1 MPAAVRSRLSRI
13 AVAAPA
19 AAALVLGT
27 LAFASPAIAD
37 TTAGDPSAAKEL
49 TGSHPDWAT
58 PQADA
63 GAVPAGTP
71 ATARVYLASRDPLG
85 LAAYAQAVSDQ
96 NSPDYGKFLSTA
108 EAKDRFGTSD
118 EQVKAVT
125 QWLTGAGLTISETN
139 AHYLQVTGTTDEL
152 TRALGAQFRN
162 YRTDDG
168 THKAPATDAVVP
180 AAVAADVAGVE
191 GLADTVQKASSNA
204 VSVAAADADA
214 QARAAGTNQP
224 DADPAK
230 TPKTLPTTATCTDGK
245 YGSKT
250 ATGAP
255 AGYEKN
261 EPFAPCSY
269 VPSQLRKAYG
279 VTNAKVTGKGAT
291 VAIVDAYGLG
301 TMEADAN
308 KFSAAHGDQ
317 PFAPGQY
324 KEVLTPNQWT
334 HQADCGDWSG
344 EEALDVEMVHGMAPD
359 ANVVYVGANSCED
372 PDLNAA
378 LSNIVDN
385 HLADVVS
392 NSYGE
397 IMHGKSGDLDPAV
410 IAADNQVFQ
419 LGATEGITFMAS
431 AGDCGDN
438 SPGAAATGVNCQAD
452 TNQAQTQ
459 WPSSSPWIT
468 AVGGTALELKDK
480 SGTYGH
486 EVNMGD
492 ERSVL
497 SADGKSWTPAPGQA
511 PFYFGGGGG
520 VVKGEDQPWYQKG
533 VVPDSISTVAAD
545 GTKSATP
552 QRATPDVAMSGDLVA
567 ATLVGFTPAGG
578 AYSEGGYGGTSVS
591 SPEFAGIMADAIQA
605 RGGRPIGF
613 ANPDLYDR
621 YNTRAFHDVND
632 SAVHT
637 KRGNVVDLGM
647 VGGALK
653 VRLYKIG
660 ADYGLSATKGY
671 DTATGLGSPAKG
683 FFKSFT
689 FKQNSQ
695 DDANSQGDDN
705 SQD

>member
-1 MPAAVRSRLSRI
+1 MPAAARSRLAGI

-19 AAALVLGT
+19 AAVLVLGT
-27 LAFASPAIAD
+27 LAFASPAIAS
-37 TTAGDPSAAKEL
+37 TTADQPSAAKEL
-49 TGSHPDWAT
+49 IGSHPDWAT
-58 PQADA
+58 AQADA

-71 ATARVYLASRDPLG
+71 ATARVYLAGKDPQG

-96 NSPDYGKFLSTA
+96 NSPLYGQFLSTA
-108 EAKDRFGTSD
+108 DAKARFGTSD
-118 EQVKAVT
+118 AQVKAVSK
-125 QWLTGAGLTISETN
+125 WLTGAGLTISATD
-139 AHYLQVTGTTDEL
+139 AHYLQVTGTTDQL
-152 TRALGAQFRN
+152 TKALGTQFRN

-168 THKAPATDAVVP
+168 THKAPAADAVVP
-180 AAVAADVAGVE
+180 AEVAADVAGIQ
-191 GLADTVQKASSNA
+191 GLADTVQKSSSNA
-204 VSVAAADADA
+204 VSQATAEA
-214 QARAAGTNQP
+214 QAQGTDQP
-224 DADPAK
+224 GALSAK
-230 TPKTLPTTATCTDGK
+230 TPQALPTTPTCSDGK

-250 ATGAP
+250 ASGAP
-255 AGYEKN
+255 VGYEKN

-279 VTNAKVTGKGAT
+279 VTDAKVTGKGAT

-301 TMEADAN
+301 TMQADAN
-308 KFSAAHGDQ
+308 HFATAHGDQ

-324 KEVLTPNQWT
+324 KEVLTPNQWV

-344 EEALDVEMVHGMAPD
+344 EEALDVEMVHGLAPD
-359 ANVVYVGANSCED
+359 ANVVYVGANSCYD
-372 PDLNAA
+372 QDLTAA

-385 HLADVVS
+385 HLADIVS

-431 AGDCGDN
+431 AGDCGDS
-438 SPGAAATGVNCQAD
+438 SPGAAATGANCQPD

-468 AVGGTALELKDK
+468 SVGGTTLELKNKAGD
-480 SGTYGH
+480 YGH
-486 EVNMGD
+486 ELSMGD
-492 ERSVL
+492 SRSVL
-497 SADGKSWTPAPGQA
+497 SPDQKSWTPYPGN
-511 PFYFGGGGG
+511 FYFGGGGG
-520 VVKGEDQPWYQKG
+520 VVKGEAQPWYQQG

-567 ATLVGFTPAGG
+567 ATLVGYTPAGG
-578 AYSEGGYGGTSVS
+578 SYSEGGYGGTSVS
-591 SPEFAGIMADAIQA
+591 SPEFGGIMADAIQA
-605 RGGRPIGF
+605 RGGRPLGF

-621 YNTRAFHDVND
+621 YDSRAFHDVND
-632 SAVHT
+632 AAVHT

-647 VGGALK
+647 VGGQLK
-653 VRLYKIG
+653 VRLYKVG

-683 FFKSFT
+683 FFKSFAV
-689 FKQNSQ
+689 KHNSA
-695 DDANSQGDDN
+695 DNLGPDTSGDDN
-705 SQD
+705 AQN